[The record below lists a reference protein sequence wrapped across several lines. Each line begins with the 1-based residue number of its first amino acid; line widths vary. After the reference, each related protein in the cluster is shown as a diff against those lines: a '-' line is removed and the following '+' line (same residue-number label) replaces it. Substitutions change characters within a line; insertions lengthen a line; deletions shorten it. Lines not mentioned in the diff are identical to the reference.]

1 MKGNTYK
8 WFDGEFLEK
17 LTLEINF
24 FRNLENLN
32 PQLFKKEK
40 YEVLKLIATKNQ
52 VFFKEKISESI
63 YKQKELWESL
73 RYLGKLNKT
82 LISKFNAVE
91 DNKTLTYDTR
101 SISTVFK
108 NLFSNLAEPLL
119 NKLPNPPDKYNLK
132 SDINK

>member
-1 MKGNTYK
+1 MVFSNYKIFDDVNAAYSDLFLNITTVIGKITPFKTKRVKGNTYK

-40 YEVLKLIATKNQ
+40 YEVLKLIATKSQ

-63 YKQKELWESL
+63 YKQKEL
-73 RYLGKLNKT
+73 
-82 LISKFNAVE
+82 
-91 DNKTLTYDTR
+91 
-101 SISTVFK
+101 
-108 NLFSNLAEPLL
+108 
-119 NKLPNPPDKYNLK
+119 
-132 SDINK
+132 

>member
-1 MKGNTYK
+1 MKRNAYK
-8 WFDGEFLEK
+8 WFDDEFLEK

-63 YKQKELWESL
+63 YKQKEL
-73 RYLGKLNKT
+73 
-82 LISKFNAVE
+82 
-91 DNKTLTYDTR
+91 
-101 SISTVFK
+101 
-108 NLFSNLAEPLL
+108 
-119 NKLPNPPDKYNLK
+119 
-132 SDINK
+132 